1 MQLARQGESF
11 PLKIEEKDHQ
21 IMELSDTIV
30 SLDEELTRLKDIVL
44 AKQWDATEFEQEHI
58 LYTVKELRAQIKIL
72 ELDNQSLRDS
82 RDMFQNR
89 NAEIIRSYNSL
100 KRQLKK

>member
-1 MQLARQGESF
+1 MQLARQGEAF
-11 PLKIEEKDHQ
+11 PLKIDEKEHK
-21 IMELSDTIV
+21 IMELADTIV
-30 SLDEELTRLKDIVL
+30 ALDDELTLLKDIVL
-44 AKQWDATEFEQEHI
+44 AKRWNATEFEQEHI
-58 LYTVKELRAQIKIL
+58 LYTVKELRNQIKIL